1 MKYWNWIAAVLA
13 LVSTGALATP
23 KVAGVTARQVAPLE
37 AQVTV
42 TIERPTPIDMLCDTT
57 VDLGDGTSKAV
68 NFGMG
73 DKHQKTLQHKY
84 AKPGTYKIVAKASG
98 KCEGMREASLEVSGG
113 AAKKSA
119 AAVKPLCPRGWSV
132 VADSQKGASY
142 SCQANAPSSP
152 IKCEG
157 GTKYFA
163 EKGLIGCR

>member
-1 MKYWNWIAAVLA
+1 MKYYIAAALA
-13 LVSTGALATP
+13 LVSTAALAAP
-23 KVAGVTARQVAPLE
+23 KVSGLSARQVGPLE

-68 NFGMG
+68 NFGAG

-84 AKPGTYKIVAKASG
+84 AKAGTYKIVAKASG
-98 KCEGMREASLEVSGG
+98 RCEGTREASLAVSG
-113 AAKKSA
+113 AAPQKSA
-119 AAVKPLCPRGWSV
+119 AAVKPRCPRGWAV
-132 VADSQKGASY
+132 VADSQKGAAY
-142 SCQANAPSSP
+142 SCQANAPASP